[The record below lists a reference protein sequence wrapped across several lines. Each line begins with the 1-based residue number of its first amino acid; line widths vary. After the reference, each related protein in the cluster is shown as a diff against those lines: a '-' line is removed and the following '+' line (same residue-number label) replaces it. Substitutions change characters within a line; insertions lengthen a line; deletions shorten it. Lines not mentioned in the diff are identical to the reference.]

1 MKESG
6 KKDAEMHLAFN
17 LEDEVFAIEIA
28 HIREVLEPRDFTRVP
43 YMPDF
48 IRGAINVRGSVEMV
62 VDMRG
67 VLGMPLMEIADAS
80 RVVILETR
88 FAGENVALGAL
99 VDSVN
104 SVLKIHPDR
113 IEAPPET
120 GVQWRSELIK
130 GIGGVDDRFIII
142 LDVEM
147 IHSFIESSL

>member
-1 MKESG
+1 MKESE
-6 KKDAEMHLAFN
+6 KKEPEMHLAFN

-28 HIREVLEPRDFTRVP
+28 HIREVLEPREFTRIP

-48 IRGAINVRGSVEMV
+48 IRGAVNVRGSVEMV

-67 VLGMPLMEIADAS
+67 VLGMPRMEVTDAS
-80 RVVILETR
+80 RVVILETS
-88 FAGENVALGAL
+88 FAGEIVALGAL

-104 SVLKIHPDR
+104 SVTKIHPDR

-120 GVQWRSELIK
+120 AGRWRSELIK

-142 LDVEM
+142 LDVME
-147 IHSFIESSL
+147 IHAFIESSL